1 MTNKEKTQIKNII
14 EHSKRKTNNT
24 PLTFHNIFTKE
35 QIEYIK
41 KIDVKFWYLHKG
53 SVKPDEQIYWSAVAA
68 LLFFVWVLI
77 FM

>member
-41 KIDVKFWYLHKG
+41 KIDVKFWYLHKFI
-53 SVKPDEQIYWSAVAA
+53 VDEVA
-68 LLFFVWVLI
+68 
-77 FM
+77 